1 MRVFFR
7 GSASVLVCVAATL
20 LMAAPD
26 GRAQALDD
34 DPALDRIVAL
44 VTERLDTAD
53 AVAAAKWATAAQNGG
68 EPSIDDPV
76 REAQVYDAMGRLGAD
91 RGLPESWIHQVFYG
105 QIEANK
111 IVQRG
116 LVGRW
121 RFDPAAVP
129 STPPDLASVRPVI
142 DRVNVEILDQLAL
155 RRAELTGPNCA
166 ERLVPPVFGMLG
178 SGRDALHQ
186 AALVRAAAAL
196 CGP

>member
-1 MRVFFR
+1 MLFR
-7 GSASVLVCVAATL
+7 GSARVLVCVAATL
-20 LMAAPD
+20 LLAAPD
-26 GRAQALDD
+26 SRAQTLDN

-53 AVAAAKWATAAQNGG
+53 AVAAAKWATATQNGG

-76 REAQVYDAMGRLGAD
+76 REAQVYDAMARLGAD

-116 LVGRW
+116 LVTRW

-129 STPPDLASVRPVI
+129 SAPPDLASVRPVI
-142 DRVNVEILDQLAL
+142 DRVNVEIVDQLAL
-155 RRAELTGPNCA
+155 RRAELTGPTCT
-166 ERLVPPVFGMLG
+166 ERLVPPVFGVLAAD
-178 SGRDALHQ
+178 RDALHQ

-196 CGP
+196 CGS

>member
-1 MRVFFR
+1 M
-7 GSASVLVCVAATL
+7 VLVCTAAAL
-20 LMAAPD
+20 LMTAPD
-26 GRAQALDD
+26 SRAQTLDG
-34 DPALDRIVAL
+34 DPALDGIVAL

-68 EPSIDDPV
+68 RPSIDDPD
-76 REAQVYDAMGRLGAD
+76 REAQVYDAMARLGAD
-91 RGLPESWIHQVFYG
+91 RGLPESWIRQVFYG

-116 LVGRW
+116 LVTRW
-121 RFDPAAVP
+121 RFDPTAAPSVP
-129 STPPDLASVRPVI
+129 PELASVRPVI
-142 DRVNVEILDQLAL
+142 DRVNAEIVDQLVL

-166 ERLVPPVFGMLG
+166 VLLAPPVFGALA

-186 AALVRAAAAL
+186 TALVRAAAAL

>member
-1 MRVFFR
+1 
-7 GSASVLVCVAATL
+7 
-20 LMAAPD
+20 MAVPD
-26 GRAQALDD
+26 SLGQPLDD
-34 DPALDRIVAL
+34 DPSLDRIVAL

-76 REAQVYDAMGRLGAD
+76 REAQVYDAMARLGAE
-91 RGLPESWIHQVFYG
+91 RGLPETWIRQVFFG

-116 LVGRW
+116 LITRW
-121 RFDPAAVP
+121 RFDPAEVP
-129 STPPDLASVRPVI
+129 STPPDLAAVRPVI
-142 DRVNVEILDQLAL
+142 DRVNVEIVDQLAL

-166 ERLVPPVFGMLG
+166 ERLAPSVFGALT
-178 SGRDALHQ
+178 SGHADALHQ

>member
-1 MRVFFR
+1 M
-7 GSASVLVCVAATL
+7 AAAL
-20 LMAAPD
+20 LIAAPD
-26 GRAQALDD
+26 SRAQTLDD

-53 AVAAAKWATAAQNGG
+53 AVAEAKWATAAQNGG
-68 EPSIDDPV
+68 QPSIDDPE
-76 REAQVYDAMGRLGAD
+76 REAQVYDAMVRLGAD

-116 LVGRW
+116 LVTRW
-121 RFDPAAVP
+121 RFDPAAAP

-142 DRVNVEILDQLAL
+142 DRVNVEIVDQLAL
-155 RRAELTGPNCA
+155 RRVALTGPNCVL
-166 ERLVPPVFGMLG
+166 RLAPPVFGVLT

>member
-1 MRVFFR
+1 
-7 GSASVLVCVAATL
+7 
-20 LMAAPD
+20 MAAPD
-26 GRAQALDD
+26 SRAQPLDA

-68 EPSIDDPV
+68 QPSIDDPE
-76 REAQVYDAMGRLGAD
+76 REEQVYDAMARLGAD
-91 RGLPESWIHQVFYG
+91 RGLPESWIHRVFYG

-116 LVGRW
+116 LVVRW
-121 RFDPAAVP
+121 RFDPSAAP
-129 STPPDLASVRPVI
+129 STPAELTTVRPVI
-142 DRVNVEILDQLAL
+142 DRVNVEIVDQLAL

-166 ERLVPPVFGMLG
+166 VRLASPVFGALA

>member
-1 MRVFFR
+1 MFFR
-7 GSASVLVCVAATL
+7 GSARVLVCVAAAL
-20 LMAAPD
+20 LVAVPD
-26 GRAQALDD
+26 TRAQPLDD
-34 DPALDRIVAL
+34 DPSLDRIVAL

-76 REAQVYDAMGRLGAD
+76 REAQVYDAMARLGTE
-91 RGLPESWIHQVFYG
+91 RGLPEAWIRQVFFG

-116 LVGRW
+116 LVTRW
-121 RFDPAAVP
+121 RFDPAEVP
-129 STPPDLASVRPVI
+129 STPPDLAAVRPVI
-142 DRVNVEILDQLAL
+142 DRVNVEIVDQLAL
-155 RRAELTGPNCA
+155 RRAELTGPDCA
-166 ERLVPPVFGMLG
+166 ERLAPSVFGVLT
-178 SGRDALHQ
+178 SGRADALHQ

>member
-1 MRVFFR
+1 MFFR
-7 GSASVLVCVAATL
+7 GSARVVVCVAAAL

-26 GRAQALDD
+26 SGAQTLDD

-44 VTERLDTAD
+44 LTERLDTAD

-68 EPSIDDPV
+68 EPSIDDPA
-76 REAQVYDAMGRLGAD
+76 REAQVYDSMARLGAE
-91 RGLPESWIHQVFYG
+91 RGLPESWIHQVFSG

-116 LVGRW
+116 LVTRW

-129 STPPDLASVRPVI
+129 STPPDLATVRPVI
-142 DRVNVEILDQLAL
+142 DRVNAEIIDQLAL

-166 ERLVPPVFGMLG
+166 QRLASPVLG
-178 SGRDALHQ
+178 ALTSGRADPLHQ

>member
-1 MRVFFR
+1 MFFR
-7 GSASVLVCVAATL
+7 GSVRVLVCVAAAL

-26 GRAQALDD
+26 SRAQTLDD

-44 VTERLDTAD
+44 VIERLDTAD

-68 EPSIDDPV
+68 QPSIDDPE
-76 REAQVYDAMGRLGAD
+76 REAQVYDAMVRLGGD

-116 LVGRW
+116 LVARW
-121 RFDPAAVP
+121 RFDPAAAP

-142 DRVNVEILDQLAL
+142 DRVNVEIVDQLAL
-155 RRAELTGPNCA
+155 RRAALTGPNCVL
-166 ERLVPPVFGMLG
+166 RLAPPVFGVLA

>member
-1 MRVFFR
+1 MFFR
-7 GSASVLVCVAATL
+7 GSARVLACVAAAL
-20 LMAAPD
+20 LLAVPD
-26 GRAQALDD
+26 SRAQPLDD
-34 DPALDRIVAL
+34 DPSLDRVVAL

-76 REAQVYDAMGRLGAD
+76 REAQVYDAMARLGSE
-91 RGLPESWIHQVFYG
+91 RGLPETWIRQVFFG

-116 LVGRW
+116 LVTRW

-129 STPPDLASVRPVI
+129 STPPELAAVRPVI
-142 DRVNVEILDQLAL
+142 DRVNVEIVDQLAL
-155 RRAELTGPNCA
+155 RRAELTGSNCA
-166 ERLVPPVFGMLG
+166 ERLAPSVFGVLT
-178 SGRDALHQ
+178 SGRADVLHQ